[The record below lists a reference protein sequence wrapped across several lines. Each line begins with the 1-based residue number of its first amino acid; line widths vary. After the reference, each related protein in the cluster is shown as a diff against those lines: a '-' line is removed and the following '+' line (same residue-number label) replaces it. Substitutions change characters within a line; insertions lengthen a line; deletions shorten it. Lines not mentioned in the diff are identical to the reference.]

1 MNTIQLTKI
10 MKSHPSSKKLY
21 LGTFSVDT
29 LPTNIKYPSCLIF
42 NNQRSDQPGQHWVA
56 IYFGANKKAE
66 FFDSFG
72 GSPKDYG
79 IDGYMK
85 KHALSTVYNKQVL
98 QTKLSVYC
106 GLYCLLFLICK
117 CKHRSLK
124 YFLNL
129 FDKPKINDNTFFRLI
144 NKYL

>member
-21 LGTFSVDT
+21 LGT
-29 LPTNIKYPSCLIF
+29 L
-42 NNQRSDQPGQHWVA
+42 
-56 IYFGANKKAE
+56 
-66 FFDSFG
+66 